1 MHAASRSWRS
11 RTSARRRGNIKRNGT
26 DRRRDDAAR
35 RGATRVRS
43 GRPIT
48 LRFRATL
55 PSLNVA
61 AARIAGHVNA
71 HQCFIDTR
79 ARARSRGAR
88 FYARRRSGR
97 AARIETRRRVIG
109 IDNSFPP
116 SSSTALHCIGP
127 QASAERKRRR
137 EGGRENLLAAFVVAN
152 QSGRYRAL
160 SSRSRA
166 DLGCGSPLIARDI
179 IHF

>member
-79 ARARSRGAR
+79 ARARARAGLAFTRGVDP
-88 FYARRRSGR
+88 
-97 AARIETRRRVIG
+97 AAPLVSRRVAALSASITL
-109 IDNSFPP
+109 FLLPP
-116 SSSTALHCIGP
+116 RLHCTALD
-127 QASAERKRRR
+127 RKLPRKGREEGR
-137 EGGRENLLAAFVVAN
+137 EGGRISWLHSSLRISLGAIAPFPADPAPISAAVP
-152 QSGRYRAL
+152 R
-160 SSRSRA
+160 
-166 DLGCGSPLIARDI
+166 
-179 IHF
+179 